1 MLALAGCG
9 EKELPVFPVAGKV
22 SYAGQ
27 VPVGAQVVLHSTTDS
42 LPPTVVPTATV
53 QPDGSFQLS
62 VYRPGDGAP
71 AGDYVATIQW
81 FKVVQ
86 TDGGSGRGPN
96 VLPKAYADPVSSPI
110 KLTVTNQ
117 PTQLDPINIA
127 KE

>member
-1 MLALAGCG
+1 MFGSASPLGKEPSSTDSKTRRPARLASLLAVALVPSVLALAGCG

-27 VPVGAQVVLHSTTDS
+27 VPVGAQVVLHSTSDS

-86 TDGGSGRGPN
+86 TDGGSGR
-96 VLPKAYADPVSSPI
+96 
-110 KLTVTNQ
+110 
-117 PTQLDPINIA
+117 
-127 KE
+127 